1 MVLKYKPASES
12 PGRLRKTQI
21 SDQAG
26 LGLGLRGLYKSPD
39 DAAAAGLAAHWKP
52 LLSAELADSVRLG

>member
-1 MVLKYKPASES
+1 MVLKYKLASES